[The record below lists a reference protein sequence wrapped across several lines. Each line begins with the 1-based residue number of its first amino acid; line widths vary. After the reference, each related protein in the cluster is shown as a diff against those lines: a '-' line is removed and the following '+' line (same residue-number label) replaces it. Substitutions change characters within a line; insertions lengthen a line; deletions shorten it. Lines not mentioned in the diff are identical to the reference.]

1 MEILEFHM
9 RLKTPIKC
17 MCSLCGKPFER
28 MRQRGSMVECTPCQN
43 AQRVREWK
51 AANPERAKAINT
63 QPSAA
68 SKKRFAASERGLKLG
83 RKNSIRHYHKDVE
96 VSRARNRANYAA
108 KLDRPVRVP
117 MTAAEV
123 AEAAREKAR
132 RYREK
137 NPELIRARN
146 RAAYAANPDAH
157 IQRTVNR
164 LKRVRKAMPPWADKC
179 RIAEIYSQA
188 RKITRFTGVL
198 HHVDHIYPLHGDSV
212 CGLHVENNLQILEA
226 TVNQSKSNKL
236 PAHTDG
242 NA

>member
-1 MEILEFHM
+1 M
-9 RLKTPIKC
+9 KPPIQC
-17 MCSLCGKPFER
+17 HCSLCDQPFER
-28 MRQRGSMVECTPCQN
+28 LRNRGSLTECTPCQSN
-43 AQRVREWK
+43 RRVQEWRR
-51 AANPERAKAINT
+51 ANPERAKAINT

-68 SKKRFAASERGLKLG
+68 SKKRFATSERGMQLG
-83 RKNSIRHYHKDVE
+83 RENSNRHYHKDVE
-96 VSRARNRANYAA
+96 VSRARNRAKYAA

-117 MTAAEV
+117 MTAAQA

-137 NPELIRARN
+137 DPELMRAKN

-164 LKRVRKAMPPWADKC
+164 LKRLRKAMPPWADKC
-179 RIAEIYSQA
+179 RIAEVYAQA
-188 RKITRFTGVL
+188 RRVTRSTGVL
-198 HHVDHIYPLHGDSV
+198 HHVDHIYPLHGELV

-236 PAHTDG
+236 PAHADG